1 MRGMPFLSKLPSS
14 RRNTDGRAD
23 GRVDGR
29 AGDRP
34 ARRIPS
40 PAALPKAVGRYFMSR
55 SPRFLAGFL
64 AVALCVLVMCLPS
77 AYSVEWPGP
86 TRDVL
91 GTVSGSGKSGKSAS
105 GKSSDSDQ
113 VIRVSGADTHRDSGK
128 LLLVTVSA
136 NGVPGY
142 PVTNAEVL
150 WGWLMPDRV
159 VMPREAVV
167 PVGQKTEEYKRVTD
181 KEMSGSQSN
190 AIKAAERFLESNPD
204 VAGGVDATK
213 LKVEMHVDDIGGPSA
228 GMMYTLGLIDKLTE
242 AEETGG
248 KTIAGTGTIDAK
260 GKVGA
265 IGGIRLKM
273 IGAKRDGATWFLAP
287 ESNCDEVVG
296 HVPSGLRD
304 VKVATLDDAY
314 DALVAIGQGKGDS
327 LPHCTVEQQSVKSTK

>member
-14 RRNTDGRAD
+14 RRNADGRAD
-23 GRVDGR
+23 GPVDG
-29 AGDRP
+29 RP
-34 ARRIPS
+34 ARRVPS
-40 PAALPKAVGRYFMSR
+40 PAALPKTVGRYFTSR

-91 GTVSGSGKSGKSAS
+91 GTVSGSGKSGESGTT
-105 GKSSDSDQ
+105 GKSSGSDQ

-167 PVGQKTEEYKRVTD
+167 PVGQTTEEYKKETD

-204 VAGGVDATK
+204 VAGGVDAAK